1 MFKLEPAITA
11 MIDATNRGD
20 TEAFLAAFDDDATVV
35 DFGHSFRRKR
45 AIARWNSSENIGTQ
59 NFIRLTGVTRSENQ
73 VRVAV
78 LVSGNGY
85 NGPGTLSF
93 ELEGDLIELRQ
104 DTCTADY
111 PKCRRGRW
119 RIRPGSW

>member
-20 TEAFLAAFDDDATVV
+20 TEAFLAAFNDDATVV
-35 DFGHSFRRKR
+35 DFGRTFRGKR
-45 AIARWNSSENIGTQ
+45 GIARWNSDENIGTH

-85 NGPGTLSF
+85 NGPGMLSF
-93 ELEGDLIELRQ
+93 ELEGDLIKRLVI
-104 DTCTADY
+104 T
-111 PKCRRGRW
+111 
-119 RIRPGSW
+119 